1 MLIYTFETSTA
12 ALLNNRRSSEASN
25 ASSEAPS
32 VSSESSNASFE
43 APDVS
48 FETVTCL
55 SKKKNMNIKTLGNK
69 IKGNPSVAGG
79 TVFSILIIIGIGHF
93 LNDMIQSVVPSIYP
107 ILKDKFG
114 FSFAQIGIITF
125 VFQISSSI
133 LQPLTGLYA
142 DRHPRPYS
150 LSVGMCFTLVGLLL
164 LAVASS
170 YALILLSVAVIG
182 IGSSVFHPVMHAV

>member
-1 MLIYTFETSTA
+1 
-12 ALLNNRRSSEASN
+12 
-25 ASSEAPS
+25 
-32 VSSESSNASFE
+32 
-43 APDVS
+43 
-48 FETVTCL
+48 
-55 SKKKNMNIKTLGNK
+55 MNIKTLGNK

-133 LQPLTGLYA
+133 CNRSQASMPTVIRALTRCLWA
-142 DRHPRPYS
+142 CASRW
-150 LSVGMCFTLVGLLL
+150 SVCSF
-164 LAVASS
+164 
-170 YALILLSVAVIG
+170 LLSPQAMP
-182 IGSSVFHPVMHAV
+182 SSFCLSL